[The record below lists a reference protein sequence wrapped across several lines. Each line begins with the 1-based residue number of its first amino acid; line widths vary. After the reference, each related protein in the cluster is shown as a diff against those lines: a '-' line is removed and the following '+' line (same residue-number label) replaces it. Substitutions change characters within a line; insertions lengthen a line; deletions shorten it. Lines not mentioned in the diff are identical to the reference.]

1 MKWLPSILPTLR
13 GVMKLLGRPG
23 LLLLFVEI
31 LSSVLLA
38 LLEYVLAW
46 LFVLFMSALG
56 ITAQA
61 RLPGWL
67 PFSGLTITSPWIW
80 LGLLGVALV
89 QALARLGSF
98 QSKILLTGRVN
109 VRLKMA
115 LTYIL
120 LWRKADHPLPA
131 STIDFYYSEC
141 FDKAGLFTFY
151 FIQTLSFLIQVILI
165 AAGMILLAWGPSVV
179 GLVFMGLLGIM
190 VLRFNRSA
198 QRASLK
204 MTDAVARMYQAKT
217 RVLRN
222 WFLIR
227 VLRIQEQE
235 SRLMLEPVFAG
246 YRHNAVAFL
255 LANLSLVVLPV
266 LGVLVLAAIV
276 ASNLWFFH
284 VATGSFAAFLFMY
297 LRLQQK
303 MSNGANLVGD
313 LFASREYF
321 RRSLALVDSLS
332 PAELRRAFHPEK
344 DFHFWRAALQW
355 RSFPG
360 PPEPSMAPPP
370 APVAAPPAIEA
381 DRLAFRWPDAAEP
394 VFHDL
399 SFAIPAGTHC
409 GIVGSNGSGKS
420 TLLGCLLGLYT
431 PTAGSSR
438 IGGRPAAAFLEDQA
452 RALAYVGPEPFLIEG
467 SLRDNLEYGQARPG
481 TGEDLW
487 RALAAVQLDGFV
499 RGLPLG
505 LETRIAE
512 SGDGL
517 SSGERQRLTIAR
529 ALLRRPQLLVMDEP
543 SANVDEA
550 SEKALVEALRFL
562 KGQCTVV
569 VVSHRP
575 GILAAVDRCLDMDR
589 GLMRESPFPP
599 PPDEGGEV
607 RA

>member
-1 MKWLPSILPTLR
+1 MKAFPSILPTLR
-13 GVMKLLGRPG
+13 GVMRLLGPPG
-23 LLLLFVEI
+23 LLMLIIEI
-31 LSSVLLA
+31 LASVLLA

-46 LFVLFMSALG
+46 FFVLFMGALG
-56 ITAQA
+56 ITTLA

-67 PFSGLTITSPWIW
+67 PFSDLTVTSPWLW
-80 LGLLGVALV
+80 LSLLGVALV
-89 QALARLGSF
+89 QALARIGSF

-115 LTYIL
+115 LTYLI
-120 LWRKADHPLPA
+120 LWRKANHPLPT

-165 AAGMILLAWGPSVV
+165 AAGMIFLAWGPSMV

-190 VLRFNRSA
+190 VLRFNRAA

-204 MTDAVARMYQAKT
+204 MTDAVARMHQAKT

-235 SRLMLEPVFAG
+235 SRLMLDPVFAG

-276 ASNLWFFH
+276 ASNHYVFH

-303 MSNGANLVGD
+303 MSNGANLVGE

-321 RRSLALVDSLS
+321 RRALALVDSLS
-332 PAELRRAFHPEK
+332 PAELRQAFRPEK
-344 DFHFWRAALQW
+344 DFHFWRAPLPW
-355 RSFPG
+355 RWFPD
-360 PPEPSMAPPP
+360 PPASPTAPLPEP
-370 APVAAPPAIEA
+370 VTAPPAIEA
-381 DRLAFRWPDAAEP
+381 DRLAFRWPDAPEP

-420 TLLGCLLGLYT
+420 TLLGCLLGLYA

-438 IGGRPAAAFLEDQA
+438 IDGRPAAAFLEDQA
-452 RALAYVGPEPFLIEG
+452 RTLAYVGPEPFLIEG
-467 SLRDNLEYGQARPG
+467 SLRDNLAYGQVRPC
-481 TGEDLW
+481 TEEEIW

-499 RGLPLG
+499 RGLPRG

-529 ALLRRPQLLVMDEP
+529 ALLRRPRLLVMDEP
-543 SANVDEA
+543 SANVDEV
-550 SEKALVEALRFL
+550 SEKALVEALRSL

-575 GILAAVDRCLDMDR
+575 GILAAVDRTLDMDR
-589 GLMRESPFPP
+589 GLLRDTPFPP
-599 PPDEGGEV
+599 PRDEGGEV
-607 RA
+607 HP

>member
-1 MKWLPSILPTLR
+1 MKSPPPIRETLR

-23 LLLLFVEI
+23 LLLLTLEI

-46 LFVLFMSALG
+46 FFVLFMSALG
-56 ITAQA
+56 ITAPG

-67 PFSGLTITSPWIW
+67 PFSDATITSPWIW
-80 LGLLGVALV
+80 LGLLGVAIL
-89 QALARLGSF
+89 QALARVGSF

-115 LTYIL
+115 LTHLL
-120 LWRKADHPLPA
+120 LWRKANHPLPA
-131 STIDFYYSEC
+131 STIDFYYAEC
-141 FDKAGLFTFY
+141 FDKAGQFTFH
-151 FIQTLSFLIQVILI
+151 FVQTLSFLIQVVLI
-165 AAGMILLAWGPSVV
+165 AAGMTLLAWGPSLV
-179 GLVFMGLLGIM
+179 GLVFMGLLGLM
-190 VLRFNRSA
+190 VLGFNRSA

-204 MTDAVARMYQAKT
+204 MTEAVARMYQAKT
-217 RVLRN
+217 RVVRN
-222 WFLIR
+222 WFLIH

-255 LANLSLVVLPV
+255 MANLSLVVMPV

-276 ASNLWFFH
+276 ASNLCVFH

-297 LRLQQK
+297 MRLQQK
-303 MSNGANLVGD
+303 MSNGANLVGE

-321 RRSLALVDSLS
+321 RRALALVDSLS
-332 PAELRRAFHPEK
+332 PAELRQAFRPESG
-344 DFHFWRAALQW
+344 FHFWRAHLQW
-355 RSFPG
+355 RPFQ
-360 PPEPSMAPPP
+360 PPP
-370 APVAAPPAIEA
+370 AAAPEPDAAPPALEA
-381 DRLAFRWPDAAEP
+381 DHLAFRWPDAAEP

-399 SFAIPAGTHC
+399 SFTIPAGAHC

-420 TLLGCLLGLYT
+420 TLLGCLLGIYA
-431 PTAGSSR
+431 PSAGSSR
-438 IGGRPAAAFLEDQA
+438 IDGRPAAAFLEERSQT
-452 RALAYVGPEPFLIEG
+452 LAYVGPEPFLIEG
-467 SLRDNLEYGQARPG
+467 SLRENLEYGRTR
-481 TGEDLW
+481 TGAEEDLW

-499 RGLPLG
+499 RGLPQG
-505 LETRIAE
+505 LETRIGE

-529 ALLRRPQLLVMDEP
+529 ALLRRPRLLVMDEP
-543 SANVDEA
+543 SANVDEW
-550 SEKALVEALRFL
+550 SEKALVEALRSL
-562 KGQCTVV
+562 KGRCTVV

-575 GILAAVDRCLDMDR
+575 GILAAVDRTLDMDR
-589 GLMRESPFPP
+589 GLLRDTPFPP
-599 PPDEGGEV
+599 SREENGEV